1 MTPSGSDARLL
12 AGYWLG
18 VLGVAIFAITLPA
31 TRMATGSDAD
41 PQLTPAFVTAGRAA
55 LAGLLS
61 AAFLLAT
68 RSPWPARRHWRSL
81 LIAVAGNVL
90 GFPVLLALAMRSVT
104 ATHAAVIMALGPL
117 ATAVAVALM
126 MGQRA
131 RPAFW
136 VCAVVGSALVML
148 FAWLRAQDAGGF
160 GLAWADLLLI
170 GAVVAGSI
178 GYVAGAQVSPVL
190 GAERTICWICA
201 VALPVS
207 LPAAWWL
214 WPESTVG
221 IRSSAWAGFVYVGM
235 FSMWAGFF
243 AWYRGLDWG
252 GALRVSQVQL
262 LQPFLSMLFAMPLL
276 GERLDAVAIGFALA
290 VVATVF
296 LSRRLSMPAR
306 PRVLLSSD
314 R

>member
-1 MTPSGSDARLL
+1 MTTSGSDARLL

-41 PQLTPAFVTAGRAA
+41 PQLSPAFVTAGRAA

-61 AAFLLAT
+61 AAFLLLT
-68 RSPWPARRHWRSL
+68 RSTWPARRHWRSL

-136 VCAVVGSALVML
+136 ACAVVGSALVML

-170 GAVVAGSI
+170 GAVAAGSI

-214 WPESTVG
+214 WPESTAG
-221 IRSSAWAGFVYVGM
+221 IRTSAWAGFVYVGM

-252 GALRVSQVQL
+252 GALRISQVQL

-296 LSRRLSMPAR
+296 LSRRLSMPAQ
-306 PRVLLSSD
+306 PSVLLSSD
-314 R
+314 H

>member
-1 MTPSGSDARLL
+1 MTSSGSDARLL

-41 PQLTPAFVTAGRAA
+41 PQLSPAFVTAGRAA

-61 AAFLLAT
+61 AAFLLLT
-68 RSPWPARRHWRSL
+68 RSAWPARRHWRSL

-90 GFPVLLALAMRSVT
+90 GFPVLLALAMRSVM

-214 WPESTVG
+214 WPESTAG
-221 IRSSAWAGFVYVGM
+221 IRTSAWAGFVYVGM

-296 LSRRLSMPAR
+296 LSRRLSMPAQ

-314 R
+314 H

>member
-1 MTPSGSDARLL
+1 MTSAQSDSRQL

-18 VLGVAIFAITLPA
+18 VLGVLIFAITLPA
-31 TRMATGSDAD
+31 TRRATGSGAA
-41 PQLTPAFVTAGRAA
+41 PQLSPAFVTAGRAA

-68 RSPWPARRHWRSL
+68 RSAWPQRRHWRSL
-81 LIAVAGNVL
+81 LLAVAGNVL
-90 GFPVLLALAMRSVT
+90 GFPVMLAIALRSVT
-104 ATHAAVIMALGPL
+104 ATHAAVVMALGPL

-136 VCAVVGSALVML
+136 VCALAGSGLVMC
-148 FAWLRAQDAGGF
+148 FAWLRAHGAGGF
-160 GLAWADLLLI
+160 GLAWADVLLI
-170 GAVVAGSI
+170 GAVVAAAI

-201 VALPVS
+201 AALPIS

-214 WPESTVG
+214 WPGDTAG
-221 IRSSAWAGFVYVGM
+221 IRPSAWAGFVYVGV

-252 GALRVSQVQL
+252 GALRVSQIQL
-262 LQPFLSMLFAMPLL
+262 LQPFLAMLFAVPLL
-276 GERLDAVAIGFALA
+276 GERLDAMASGCALA

-296 LSRRLSMPAR
+296 LSRRLAR
-306 PRVLLSSD
+306 PVTASEPPA
-314 R
+314 

>member
-1 MTPSGSDARLL
+1 MNTLQGDARLL
-12 AGYWLG
+12 AGFWLG
-18 VLGVAIFAITLPA
+18 VLGVLIFAITLPA
-31 TRMATGSDAD
+31 TRLATGTDAA
-41 PQLTPAFVTAGRAA
+41 PQLSPAFVTAGRAA

-61 AAFLLAT
+61 AAFLLLT
-68 RSPWPARRHWRSL
+68 RAAWPQRAHWRL
-81 LIAVAGNVL
+81 LGLAVAGNVI
-90 GFPVLLALAMRSVT
+90 GFPVLLALALRSVT

-136 VCAVVGSALVML
+136 ACAVAGSALVML
-148 FAWLRAQDAGGF
+148 FAWLRAQGAGGF
-160 GLAWADLLLI
+160 GLAWADALLI
-170 GAVVAGSI
+170 GAVIAASV

-190 GAERTICWICA
+190 GAEQTICWICA
-201 VALPVS
+201 LALPLS

-214 WPESTVG
+214 RPADVG
-221 IRSSAWAGFVYVGM
+221 AIRPAAWAGFVYVGV

-262 LQPFLSMLFAMPLL
+262 LQPFLSMLFAVPLL
-276 GERLDAVAIGFALA
+276 GERLDAMSIGFALA

-296 LSRRLSMPAR
+296 LSRRLAR
-306 PRVLLSSD
+306 PVAN
-314 R
+314 

>member
-1 MTPSGSDARLL
+1 MTSSGSDARLL

-41 PQLTPAFVTAGRAA
+41 PQLSPAFVTAGRAA

-68 RSPWPARRHWRSL
+68 RSAWPARRHWRSL

-214 WPESTVG
+214 WPESTAG
-221 IRSSAWAGFVYVGM
+221 IRTSAWAGFVYVGM

-296 LSRRLSMPAR
+296 LSRRLSMPAQ

-314 R
+314 H

>member
-1 MTPSGSDARLL
+1 MSTRSAAEARQAL
-12 AGYWLG
+12 GYWLG
-18 VLGVAIFAITLPA
+18 LLGVAIFAVTLPA

-41 PQLTPAFVTAGRAA
+41 PQLSPVFVTAGRAA

-68 RSPWPARRHWRSL
+68 RSAWPARRHWRSL
-81 LIAVAGNVL
+81 LLAVAGNVF
-90 GFPVLLALAMRSVT
+90 GFPVMLALAMRSVT

-117 ATAVAVALM
+117 ATAVAVAVM

-136 VCAVVGSALVML
+136 VCAVVGSGLVMV

-170 GAVVAGSI
+170 GAVVAAAI

-221 IRSSAWAGFVYVGM
+221 IRPSAWAGFVYVGV

-252 GALRVSQVQL
+252 GALRVSQIQL
-262 LQPFLSMLFAMPLL
+262 LQPFLAMLFAIPLL
-276 GERLDAVAIGFALA
+276 GERLDPVAIGFALA
-290 VVATVF
+290 VVATVM
-296 LSRRLSMPAR
+296 LSRRLAR
-306 PRVLLSSD
+306 PAA
-314 R
+314 

>member
-1 MTPSGSDARLL
+1 MPTAQDERRQR
-12 AGYWLG
+12 AGFWLG
-18 VLGVAIFAITLPA
+18 VLGVLIFAITLPA
-31 TRMATGSDAD
+31 TRLATGTDAA
-41 PQLTPAFVTAGRAA
+41 PQLSPAFLTAGRAA

-68 RSPWPARRHWRSL
+68 RARWPQRRHWRPL
-81 LIAVAGNVL
+81 GLAVAGNVI
-90 GFPVLLALAMRSVT
+90 GFPVLLALALRSVT

-136 VCAVVGSALVML
+136 ACAVAGSALVML
-148 FAWLRAQDAGGF
+148 FAWLRAQGAGGF
-160 GLAWADLLLI
+160 GLAWADALLI
-170 GAVVAGSI
+170 GAVIAASV

-190 GAERTICWICA
+190 GAEQTICWICA
-201 VALPVS
+201 LALPLS

-214 WPESTVG
+214 WPADVG
-221 IRSSAWAGFVYVGM
+221 AIRPAAWAGFVYVGV

-262 LQPFLSMLFAMPLL
+262 LQPFLSMLFAVPLL
-276 GERLDAVAIGFALA
+276 GERLDAMSIGFALA

-296 LSRRLSMPAR
+296 LSRRLAR
-306 PRVLLSSD
+306 PVAN
-314 R
+314 